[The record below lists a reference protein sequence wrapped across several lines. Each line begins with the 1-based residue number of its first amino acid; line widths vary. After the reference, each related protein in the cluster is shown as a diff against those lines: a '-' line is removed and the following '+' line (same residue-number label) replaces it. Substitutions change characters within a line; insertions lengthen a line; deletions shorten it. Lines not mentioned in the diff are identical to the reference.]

1 MNHRIAHVGLQI
13 FAQQKP
19 KTRPTPINKRKYKK
33 RKKKQIK
40 MLRAII
46 VHLEARL
53 SEVSVSEPG
62 EDALAQDVAVRLQG
76 GVAAGQDVQSG
87 IELLHR
93 VHRGYRRSSS
103 VKNTFIK
110 HLYNHLLNF

>member
-1 MNHRIAHVGLQI
+1 
-13 FAQQKP
+13 
-19 KTRPTPINKRKYKK
+19 
-33 RKKKQIK
+33 

-103 VKNTFIK
+103 VKNS
-110 HLYNHLLNF
+110 LRSRYLVELSDRSELLS

>member
-1 MNHRIAHVGLQI
+1 
-13 FAQQKP
+13 
-19 KTRPTPINKRKYKK
+19 
-33 RKKKQIK
+33 
-40 MLRAII
+40 MLRAGI

-62 EDALAQDVAVRLQG
+62 EDALAQDVTVGLQG
-76 GVAAGQDVQSG
+76 GVAASQDVQPS

-103 VKNTFIK
+103 VKKIR
-110 HLYNHLLNF
+110 